1 MHSKNQNIS
10 QVTRN
15 CNYYCKKDATKLH
28 AKQMQRQSTGRIFS
42 ERWWKR
48 KEAVLYILIFLFLS
62 FFHWLFFFSNLI
74 YDTFLQH
81 ILTWNVLQSKYN
93 FYSATD
99 WNLVLNCS
107 QIWIKKLTYIRK
119 RINQLYHKL
128 NFISREIKRNDLTNT
143 AGIFYRL
150 VVELIVVNASRTET
164 SKIIM
169 ISYAINSFLIKRFKF
184 SEW

>member
-1 MHSKNQNIS
+1 MQE
-10 QVTRN
+10 R
-15 CNYYCKKDATKLH
+15 CNKIACQTNAKTKHRENFFWTLVKKKGSRPLH
-28 AKQMQRQSTGRIFS
+28 PNFP
-42 ERWWKR
+42 
-48 KEAVLYILIFLFLS
+48 VPLFLP
-62 FFHWLFFFSNLI
+62 LTFFFSNLI